1 MSLEKTLIKLESQ
14 SAKAWRRYASQDALS
29 SLSFNEFEYLRVI
42 KESGE
47 SGIRITDI
55 AHQMSVTKPSA
66 SNMVARLEKR
76 NMVKRIS
83 CAEDARSKRIV
94 VTGEVIESWALEN
107 VVYQDLAQKMRT
119 KLSGSEVE
127 LLEQLLEKSLG

>member
-1 MSLEKTLIKLESQ
+1 M
-14 SAKAWRRYASQDALS
+14 
-29 SLSFNEFEYLRVI
+29 
-42 KESGE
+42 
-47 SGIRITDI
+47 
-55 AHQMSVTKPSA
+55 
-66 SNMVARLEKR
+66 
-76 NMVKRIS
+76 KRIS

-119 KLSGSEVE
+119 KLSCNEVE